1 MSSYELKDTGHGHG
15 RPVQIV
21 SRLPDQCPLSGHRSR
36 LWQDIV
42 RWPTSTEW
50 VVDAGGVKSQGPN

>member
-21 SRLPDQCPLSGHRSR
+21 SRLPDQISLFELPTENAAPDYFSTSR
-36 LWQDIV
+36 W
-42 RWPTSTEW
+42 
-50 VVDAGGVKSQGPN
+50 GFK